1 VTARVALVTGG
12 IGGIGTAICR
22 RLACAGHK
30 VIASDLPAGAERLA
44 SFAEAMAGLDVHFE
58 PADVSQMEQC
68 QDLAQRIE
76 SRHGPIGLLINGA
89 GITRDISLRKM
100 SSEQWHEV
108 LRVNLD
114 SVFNLCRVVADG
126 MCERGFGRIVN
137 ISSIIGQTGAFGQSN
152 YAAAKAGMH
161 GFTMALARELAAKG
175 VTVNSVS
182 PGYIDT
188 AMTAAIPEELR
199 RQMIAAIPVGRIG
212 SPEDVAAAI
221 AFLCAEESGY
231 LTGVNLP
238 VNGGLFISF

>member
-1 VTARVALVTGG
+1 MTGRIALVTGG
-12 IGGIGTAICR
+12 IGGIGTEICR
-22 RLACAGHK
+22 SLAEAGCR
-30 VIASDLPAGAERLA
+30 VIACDLPASSERLA
-44 SFAEAMAGLDVHFE
+44 QFSDDLHGLDVHFE
-58 PADVSQMEQC
+58 AADVSRMDDCER
-68 QDLAQRIE
+68 LVQRIRDE
-76 SRHGPIGLLINGA
+76 HGPISLLVNGA

-114 SVFNLCRVVADG
+114 SVFNLCRLLADD

-161 GFTMALARELAAKG
+161 GFTMALARELAGKG

-188 AMTAAIPEELR
+188 AMTAAIPAELR
-199 RQMIAAIPVGRIG
+199 KQMISAIPVGRIG
-212 SPEDVAAAI
+212 TPADVAHAI
-221 AFLCAEESGY
+221 AFLCAEQSGY
-231 LTGVNLP
+231 LTGINLP

>member
-1 VTARVALVTGG
+1 MTSRLALVTGG
-12 IGGIGTAICR
+12 IGGIGTRICR
-22 RLACAGHK
+22 SLAGSGYRVVAC
-30 VIASDLPAGAERLA
+30 DLPAPEDRLA
-44 SFAEAMAGLDVHFE
+44 RFSADMAGADVHFE
-58 PADVSQMEQC
+58 AADVSRLDDCEK
-68 QDLAQRIE
+68 LVQRVHE
-76 SRHGPIGLLINGA
+76 RYGPVSVLVNGA
-89 GITRDISLRKM
+89 GITRDVSLRKM

-108 LRVNLD
+108 MRVNLD
-114 SVFNLCRVVADG
+114 SVFNLCRLLADG

-161 GFTMALARELAAKG
+161 GFTMALARELASKG

-199 RQMIAAIPVGRIG
+199 KQMISAIPVGRIG
-212 SPEDVAAAI
+212 TAEDVAHAI
-221 AFLCAEESGY
+221 AFLCEEKSSY
-231 LTGVNLP
+231 LTGINLP